1 MKRKFKTAEE
11 KKAKVT
17 RLTENMDKAI
27 DDYFH
32 SPEDLMEYLR
42 FMSQFRNYSLRGT
55 VRKMRIYNAKPIS
68 PTIPPVLTTLR
79 KFQGS

>member
-1 MKRKFKTAEE
+1 MKVKT
-11 KKAKVT
+11 KLLGIISILVVS
-17 RLTENMDKAI
+17 I
-27 DDYFH
+27 IGIGG
-32 SPEDLMEYLR
+32 SSV
-42 FMSQFRNYSLRGT
+42 FMISSIRGT